1 MGYIEQLEIE
11 LSSVQNGFK
20 EEEKR
25 ALYDISICDLADAE
39 KLAFAAYGSEVYQVR
54 MYAVFLYGHMSDS
67 KDILSFMRDK
77 VSADPNWRVHYVRK
91 SVGNA
96 LRDINKKYPNLIKA
110 EISTWNLDK
119 RETFQVYKL
128 ASRYIYETEGKE
140 I

>member
-25 ALYDISICDLADAE
+25 ALYDISTCDLADAE

-54 MYAVFLYGHMSDS
+54 MYAVFLFGHMSDS

-77 VSADPNWRVHYVRK
+77 VSADPNWRVHYVMKELQRRSSEPITK
-91 SVGNA
+91 LKKRLLVA
-96 LRDINKKYPNLIKA
+96 IPKLRTLLLIT
-110 EISTWNLDK
+110 I
-119 RETFQVYKL
+119 
-128 ASRYIYETEGKE
+128 
-140 I
+140 